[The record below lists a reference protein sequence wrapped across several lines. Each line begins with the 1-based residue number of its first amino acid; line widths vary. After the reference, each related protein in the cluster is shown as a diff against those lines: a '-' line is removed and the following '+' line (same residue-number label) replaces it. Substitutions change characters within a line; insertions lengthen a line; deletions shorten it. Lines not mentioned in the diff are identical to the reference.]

1 LAPFLC
7 FVATSWSWIDTD
19 ICGVFVTA
27 VCARFCLRWW
37 NKFSGEIEIVL
48 RKYLTK
54 HIFFY
59 YISFFLFSSCCSL
72 LFSLFSA
79 FLSFFI
85 SPCPSLSHTP
95 PSTSP
100 SPCASPRSF
109 VWPPTPTDSLHL
121 PQLRGLSAHRRPP
134 MPRPATRRAYI
145 VAPPRPP
152 SPASNVSRYCQPPP
166 PRLHHDAPPRSSR
179 LFSPRRAVAVQRRAS
194 TTGPLMETLM

>member
-79 FLSFFI
+79 FLSFFYF
-85 SPCPSLSHTP
+85 SLSLLISHTAVHFSFTMCLAP
-95 PSTSP
+95 QLRVTSNSHWQSP
-100 SPCASPRSF
+100 SPPAKGPQCP
-109 VWPPTPTDSLHL
+109 PPTSYASARNAPCLY
-121 PQLRGLSAHRRPP
+121 RGATSSSFAGLQCVALL
-134 MPRPATRRAYI
+134 PATTAPTPSRRTT
-145 VAPPRPP
+145 
-152 SPASNVSRYCQPPP
+152 
-166 PRLHHDAPPRSSR
+166 
-179 LFSPRRAVAVQRRAS
+179 AV
-194 TTGPLMETLM
+194 